1 MMDFITVPLTTGIIV
16 LGIYKLFELFACR
29 RERIMLIEKG
39 NGSLPDEKAAK
50 RYGLPLS
57 FSTLKCGCLLLGIGI
72 GLLLG
77 YLICAASI
85 PGFLEGNFAYYG
97 LPSLVFGACVLLM
110 GGVGLLVAFIIELR
124 LGKRGA

>member
-39 NGSLPDEKAAK
+39 NGSLPDGKAAK

-57 FSTLKCGCLLLGIGI
+57 FSTLKCGC
-72 GLLLG
+72 LLLG

>member
-39 NGSLPDEKAAK
+39 NGPLPDGKAAK

-77 YLICAASI
+77 YLICAASM

-97 LPSLVFGACVLLM
+97 LPSLVFGAGVLLM